1 MTIPFSVGPTEQ
13 ECLIQLRDPY
23 EGNVITEIFR
33 GTCTPG
39 IHSVEFD
46 PARVTGGLDAGLYAL
61 YVKIGEEVESYPVQY
76 MP

>member
-1 MTIPFSVGPTEQ
+1 MIIPFSVGPTDQ

-23 EGNVITEIFR
+23 RGNVISEIFH

-46 PARVTGGLDAGLYAL
+46 PNKVEGGLDAGLYAL
-61 YVKIGEEVESYPVQY
+61 YVRIGDEAESYPLQY